1 MEQERLSKL
10 LQHFGVRMTPVRLML
25 YQALEQASIAM
36 SLSDLEVELRTV
48 DKSSIFRNLQLFL
61 EVGLIHQIQDGS
73 GIAKYAVSQIDE
85 VDSPTTHAHFTC
97 RKCAETICLEGI
109 TLDLSSLSLPEEYQA
124 DGYTLILKG
133 ICPHCKHR
141 PPFGK

>member
-10 LQHFGVRMTPVRLML
+10 LEHFGVRMTPVRYLL
-25 YQALEQASIAM
+25 YQALEKATIAM

-61 EVGLIHQIQDGS
+61 EAGLIHQIQDGS
-73 GIAKYAVSQIDE
+73 GIAKYAVSQVEESDL
-85 VDSPTTHAHFTC
+85 PTTHAHFTC

-109 TLDLSSLSLPEEYQA
+109 TLDLDQLSLPEGYQA

-133 ICPHCKHR
+133 ICPHCKRR

>member
-1 MEQERLSKL
+1 MERERLSKL
-10 LQHFGVRMTPVRLML
+10 LSHFGVRVTPVRYLL
-25 YQALEQASIAM
+25 YQALEEATVAM

-61 EVGLIHQIQDGS
+61 EAGLIHQIQDGS
-73 GIAKYAVSQIDE
+73 GIAKYAVSQVESTDH
-85 VDSPTTHAHFTC
+85 PLTHAHFTC

-109 TLDLSSLSLPEEYQA
+109 TLDLTQLAIPEGFQV

-133 ICPHCKHR
+133 ICPHCKR
-141 PPFGK
+141 